1 VHLNRR
7 RVLSVLA
14 SSAAASIELNVTGTA
29 APSRQGPSEYGLRP
43 GGAEDQS
50 AALQRAINECART
63 RTPLVLAAGVY
74 RASNLTLPAG
84 AHVSGTRGATTLT
97 LLGPGASLITG
108 SGSDTITLSG
118 LIFDGRRNELP
129 ERGAL
134 VRLENCQSVKI
145 ADCAFTASAGPA
157 FIAIGSAGQL
167 SDCTFTEIADVAV
180 HVLDSRGFLIAR
192 NQIRDAGNAGIQV
205 WRSRPGDDGAMIID
219 NRIEHVQNRLGGSG
233 QYGNAI
239 NVFRAANVIVRGNR
253 IRDCAFS
260 AVRGNAASNLHIEGN
275 SISNAREVAIYAEFG
290 FEGALIASNDIKGAA
305 IGISVTNFN
314 DGGRLAVVQGNI
326 VRNLLARR
334 PAGTDPA
341 DGAGIGI
348 AVEADTAVSANIV
361 ENAPTAGIVLGSG
374 PYLRDVAATGN
385 IVRKCAIG
393 VAVSVAPGAGTALI
407 ANNVISDTGR
417 GAVVGMLRSRAV
429 TGDLTKPG
437 SEQYGQVTISGNRV
451 Q

>member
-7 RVLSVLA
+7 RVLTVLA

-29 APSRQGPSEYGLRP
+29 APSRQGPPEYGLRP

-50 AALQRAINECART
+50 AAVQRAINECART

-97 LLGPGASLITG
+97 LSRPGASLITG

-134 VRLENCQSVKI
+134 VRLDNCQSVKI
-145 ADCAFTASAGPA
+145 ADCAFTASAGSA

-205 WRSRPGDDGAMIID
+205 WRSRPEDDGTMIID
-219 NRIEHVQNRLGGSG
+219 NRVEHVQNRLGGSG

-290 FEGALIASNDIKGAA
+290 FEGALIASNDIEGAA

-334 PAGTDPA
+334 PAGRR
-341 DGAGIGI
+341 GHWH
-348 AVEADTAVSANIV
+348 
-361 ENAPTAGIVLGSG
+361 
-374 PYLRDVAATGN
+374 
-385 IVRKCAIG
+385 C
-393 VAVSVAPGAGTALI
+393 
-407 ANNVISDTGR
+407 GR
-417 GAVVGMLRSRAV
+417 G
-429 TGDLTKPG
+429 
-437 SEQYGQVTISGNRV
+437 
-451 Q
+451 